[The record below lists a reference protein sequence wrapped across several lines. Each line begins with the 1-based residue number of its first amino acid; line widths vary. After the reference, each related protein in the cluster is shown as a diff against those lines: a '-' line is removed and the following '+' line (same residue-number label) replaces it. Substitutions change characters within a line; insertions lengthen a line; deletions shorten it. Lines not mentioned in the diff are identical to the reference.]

1 MAYIIN
7 KTNGTQIAVVE
18 DGTID
23 QTTDLKLVGKNYAGY
38 GEIQNENFVHLL
50 ENFASANQPAK
61 AIAGQM
67 WFDSGSSKL
76 KFYDGTKFRT
86 TGGAEVSTTQPS
98 GLTTGDFWWDSGN
111 SQLYANTGSGFVLI
125 GPQSQGSSVTQML
138 TAIVRD
144 NAQVNRTVMKG
155 IINDETVFIVSA
167 VEFTIDSTD
176 SNNAITGFDVVR
188 AGLTLKNT
196 TNATN
201 GVTSTSHRYWGTASN
216 ADRLGG
222 NLASDYALAG
232 NANFSNVVRFGDAG
246 FTVGASNDLAV
257 KIEND
262 NQAVIQNDVGTI
274 IKFKVDNS
282 SAQVKEPLNV
292 TADGILPSASATFNV
307 GSATLK
313 WNVMYANEFNGKATV
328 ASSMEVPSGQTTAN
342 RTASTAA
349 SNDTV
354 AVRDGSGDLFASN
367 FQGTALK
374 ANYADL
380 AEKYTTDNQFP
391 VGTIMT
397 IGGDKEMTACAM
409 TETPCG
415 IVSNKPGVV
424 LNSDAEGQAIA
435 LVGRTPLRVMGPVEK
450 GDKLYVGANGTAQKA
465 NEGDLVGIAL
475 EDNERFEEKLVEVFI
490 KI

>member
-1 MAYIIN
+1 
-7 KTNGTQIAVVE
+7 
-18 DGTID
+18 
-23 QTTDLKLVGKNYAGY
+23 
-38 GEIQNENFVHLL
+38 
-50 ENFASANQPAK
+50 
-61 AIAGQM
+61 
-67 WFDSGSSKL
+67 
-76 KFYDGTKFRT
+76 
-86 TGGAEVSTTQPS
+86 
-98 GLTTGDFWWDSGN
+98 
-111 SQLYANTGSGFVLI
+111 
-125 GPQSQGSSVTQML
+125 ML

-176 SNNAITGFDVVR
+176 PNNAITGFDVIR
-188 AGLTLKNT
+188 AGLTLKNP
-196 TNATN
+196 TNTTN
-201 GVTSTSHRYWGTASN
+201 GVTSTAHRYYGTASN
-216 ADRLGG
+216 SDRLGG
-222 NLASDYALAG
+222 FLAADFVRGSV
-232 NANFSNVVRFGDAG
+232 ANFSTIVRFADAG
-246 FTVGASNDLAV
+246 FTVGDSNDLAV

-262 NQAVIQNDVGTI
+262 NQGVIQNDVGTI

-282 SAQVKEPLNV
+282 SAQVKEPLNI

-328 ASSMEVPSGQTTAN
+328 ASAMEVPTGQGSAN

-397 IGGDKEMTACAM
+397 IGGGKEMTACAM